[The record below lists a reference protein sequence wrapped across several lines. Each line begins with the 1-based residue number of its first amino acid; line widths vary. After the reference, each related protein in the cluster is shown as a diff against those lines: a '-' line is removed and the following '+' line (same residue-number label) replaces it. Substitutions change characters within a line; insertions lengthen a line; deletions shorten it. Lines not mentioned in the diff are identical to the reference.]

1 MSFINQLES
10 INLKNHLAKLITVLF
25 SLTLVACGSDSSSTN
40 ELDTSVELTTPDSTV
55 GNESTDTEFTLS
67 SDSMVNNGNLPVTFT
82 CDGDSISPPLTWS
95 GPPKNTVEYAL
106 IMHHVPGPDEA
117 KWYWLMY
124 GIDTG
129 INSIDAG
136 EIEGVLGTNNGNG
149 VIDYIK
155 SNRVDLMLL
164 DLMLPDVNGFDICK
178 QLRVFSSLPVIMV
191 TTKSEEIDKL
201 FGLEFGADDYICK
214 PFNPREVIAR
224 IKAVLRRFENNSD
237 DKANE
242 TIIQQS
248 GFEID
253 CARYQVSFKNHL
265 LDLTPIEF
273 KIVELFLNN
282 VERPF
287 SRDEIMNKVYLDTID
302 VSDRNIDTHIKN
314 IRKKIHQHSSD
325 SNPIY

>member
-1 MSFINQLES
+1 MKKQ
-10 INLKNHLAKLITVLF
+10 TVLI
-25 SLTLVACGSDSSSTN
+25 
-40 ELDTSVELTTPDSTV
+40 VEDEAHIAEVLIAYCQ
-55 GNESTDTEFTLS
+55 
-67 SDSMVNNGNLPVTFT
+67 NNGYNV
-82 CDGDSISPPLTWS
+82 
-95 GPPKNTVEYAL
+95 
-106 IMHHVPGPDEA
+106 HH
-117 KWYWLMY
+117 LS
-124 GIDTG
+124 T
-129 INSIDAG
+129 
-136 EIEGVLGTNNGNG
+136 GNG

-191 TTKSEEIDKL
+191 TAKSEEIDKL

-214 PFNPREVIAR
+214 PFSPREVIAR
-224 IKAVLRRFENNSD
+224 IKAVLRRFDNNSD

-242 TIIQQS
+242 TVIEQS
-248 GFEID
+248 GFEMD
-253 CARYQVSFKNHL
+253 CEKYQVSFKKHL

-282 VERPF
+282 VERVF

-314 IRKKIHQHSSD
+314 IRKKIHQHSPD
-325 SNPIY
+325 SNPISSVYGIGYKCEK